1 MKRTVSNLERGKF
14 KHTLAL
20 LVKQIDRVKNATTK
34 MIQLR
39 IDLEFGIQ
47 KPTNVVLL
55 TGITC
60 SRLFQF
66 FATKEELKKGMDMVL
81 GSMRKDA
88 AREFPQI
95 TEEVPSFHDSVEASW
110 KIIQAKNKD
119 KSKKKK
125 RSTAEEKRLAAQ
137 IVILTRQRDET
148 NHNLKRIMVALKNYH
163 EAEEVFN
170 QRKECLKQEMQFV
183 QECEESGIWWTP

>member
-14 KHTLAL
+14 KNTLAL

-47 KPTNVVLL
+47 KPANVVLL

-81 GSMRKDA
+81 DSIRKDA
-88 AREFPQI
+88 AREFPQS
-95 TEEVPSFHDSVEASW
+95 TEEVPSFYDSVEASW

-170 QRKECLKQEMQFV
+170 QRKEYLKQEMQFV
-183 QECEESGIWWTP
+183 QECEESGTWWIP